1 MSITRNDDVGLGAD
15 DEVGANAQPDEG
27 RIAAE
32 LAALGEDPLGA
43 AELQFVATQG
53 ATLSD
58 PDVAT
63 TDTLIGLGHP
73 PTLLPLDELAVRR
86 VWGSVA
92 GRTGTVG
99 SSAAPPVTHGA
110 SSTNPVMLRTVLAG
124 FAVAASLVLVPRLGP
139 QTDRSPE
146 VRQADQ
152 EALSVLGD
160 QARAGLAKLP
170 GDADTERATSLA
182 DDYAARLAAR
192 TRGGRGE

>member
-1 MSITRNDDVGLGAD
+1 MSITRNDDVGLAAD
-15 DEVGANAQPDEG
+15 DKVGANAQPDEG

-32 LAALGEDPLGA
+32 LAALGEDPVGA

-53 ATLSD
+53 ATLGD

-63 TDTLIGLGHP
+63 TGTLIGLGYP
-73 PTLLPLDELAVRR
+73 PSLLPLDELAARR
-86 VWGSVA
+86 VWSSVA
-92 GRTGTVG
+92 ERTG
-99 SSAAPPVTHGA
+99 SSAASH
-110 SSTNPVMLRTVLAG
+110 STSVANPVMLRTVLAG

-160 QARAGLAKLP
+160 QARAGLATLP
-170 GDADTERATSLA
+170 GDADTQRATSLA
-182 DDYAARLAAR
+182 DDYAARLAAQ
-192 TRGGRGE
+192 TKGGRGE